1 MISSF
6 YALCI
11 MLDANTAYTF
21 FFVSLMLGLTPGPDN
36 IIVLLQ
42 SARHGR
48 KAGLF
53 VTLGLC
59 TGLLVHTSAVA
70 LGLAAVLAA
79 SAVAFTVIKL
89 VGAAYLLLL
98 AWKAFHA
105 PISRLQAHTLSAP
118 TWRMYRRGFI
128 MNLTNP
134 KVGIFFLAFLPQFVR
149 PDAGPVAIQ
158 VLLLGGIFVVATM
171 LVFGSLAWFA
181 DLLGA
186 KLQGSLRAQTLFNRA
201 TALVFLGLA
210 ARLAWSDR

>member
-1 MISSF
+1 
-6 YALCI
+6 

-21 FFVSLMLGLTPGPDN
+21 FFVSVMLGLTPGPDN
-36 IIVLLQ
+36 VFVLLQ

-59 TGLLVHTSAVA
+59 TGLLVHTAAVA
-70 LGLAAVLAA
+70 LGLAAALAA
-79 SAVAFTVIKL
+79 SAMAFTVIKL
-89 VGAAYLLLL
+89 AGAAYLVVL

-105 PISRLQAHTLSAP
+105 PISRLQGHTLAAP
-118 TWRMYRRGFI
+118 AWRMYGRGFV

-149 PDAGPVAIQ
+149 PDAGPVATQ
-158 VLLLGGIFVVATM
+158 VVVLGSLFVAATL
-171 LVFGSLAWFA
+171 LVFGSFAWFA
-181 DLLGA
+181 DLVGA
-186 KLQGSLRAQTLFNRA
+186 RLQASMRAQSIFNRV
-201 TALVFLGLA
+201 TAVVFLGLA